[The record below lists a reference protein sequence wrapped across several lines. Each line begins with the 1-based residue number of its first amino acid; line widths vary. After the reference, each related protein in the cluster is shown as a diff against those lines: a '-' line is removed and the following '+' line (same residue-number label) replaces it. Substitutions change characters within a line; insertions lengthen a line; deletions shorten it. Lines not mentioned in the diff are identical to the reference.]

1 MKQPQFVFYIEGYG
15 GNFTATICSP
25 TLVKVSGFFIYRNK
39 KQIVEAY
46 FSHDNG
52 KNWKLDYEN
61 TILPWCT
68 KITRF
73 GETATDSCKEA
84 ILPCILIQLQLN
96 FSIGENAEL
105 FHQGVINYHRRLL
118 ETAQSTINHANTS
131 IEKLLKEI
139 EEQNKII
146 IEQTNILNGLDSNWK
161 NNI

>member
-1 MKQPQFVFYIEGYG
+1 MKQPHFNFYIEGYG
-15 GNFTATICSP
+15 GNFTATIHSP

-46 FSHDNG
+46 FSHNNG
-52 KNWKLDYEN
+52 KNWQLDITN
-61 TILPWCT
+61 TSFPWCT
-68 KITRF
+68 KSVRY
-73 GETATDSCKEA
+73 GEESTTSCKEA

-118 ETAQSTINHANTS
+118 ETAQSMINSANFS
-131 IEKLLKEI
+131 VKKLLAEI

-146 IEQTNILNGLDSNWK
+146 IEQTNILNGLDPNWK
-161 NNI
+161 DNV